1 MYRKLSAILV
11 VFLLA
16 GCADR
21 TGGFGYPT
29 ATVEDGNLTMVSIE
43 GLAAEFKNL
52 RAIKGHFDG
61 GDWNDDV
68 DKWMG
73 HKHQV
78 MIELGLH
85 LGTGEYDNT
94 KVIRLL
100 GSPDLIAREGDD
112 LFRWVSDLPEFEEL
126 TGSYELLIYT
136 WRGTHD
142 FLYFVSQDEVV
153 VGSGWWYAG
162 E

>member
-1 MYRKLSAILV
+1 
-11 VFLLA
+11 
-16 GCADR
+16 
-21 TGGFGYPT
+21 
-29 ATVEDGNLTMVSIE
+29 MVSIE
-43 GLAAEFKNL
+43 GLATEFGNL

-73 HKHQV
+73 RKHQV

-85 LGTGEYDNT
+85 LGTGEYDT
-94 KVIRLL
+94 AEVTRLL
-100 GSPDLIAREGDD
+100 DSPDLTAREGDD
-112 LFRWVSDLPEFEEL
+112 LFGWVSDLPEFEEPA
-126 TGSYELLIYT
+126 GSYELLIYT

-142 FLYFVSQDEVV
+142 FLYFVSQDEGI